1 MKKTAQQRSLL
12 NKLKTKYNP
21 HKFLSSYL
29 DKDFNKLIENT
40 EKCDDLAR
48 AAMMGKDKDSSF
60 VRKVRMAQSFFNRD
74 NYLACGINIVD
85 STEMLKDTKAYLDKA
100 NLSLAGF
107 FPEVTKSKFEESGG
121 TREDL
126 DNVLKK
132 LRMTSANFQAEI
144 IKEAGISDWFFNIKQ
159 KLGDLSYG
167 ATNFNLWKK
176 IFTSSTPLINA
187 TKKMVAELQGIAK
200 ISIDH
205 FDKMANNLSATDLGA
220 YYKLSAALSIQISEY
235 LEKYKT
241 YNDLFF
247 EPILN
252 KLNEENVT
260 VNNPLPMLLE
270 DKTNIGPEFF
280 NNLLMI
286 KDSEF
291 RKLNYEDLA
300 FINGT
305 VNLHLASDKV
315 EHSDGL
321 KNILKNIKSIK
332 TEKDDV
338 FNDTLNQIINNT
350 VSSKITSSLPI
361 DFFIFLG
368 FQPESMIKK
377 IPSDKLQTLITHLD
391 GIKNKS
397 SKNVLA
403 KLESIR
409 KILLSTFINTKTS
422 TASISFSHIRNI
434 EIADKLNAYIE
445 SGKIA
450 QAMKII
456 DNEMLLVQD
465 DKKKQFILNSF
476 KERIKDFK

>member
-1 MKKTAQQRSLL
+1 M
-12 NKLKTKYNP
+12 
-21 HKFLSSYL
+21 
-29 DKDFNKLIENT
+29 
-40 EKCDDLAR
+40 
-48 AAMMGKDKDSSF
+48 
-60 VRKVRMAQSFFNRD
+60 
-74 NYLACGINIVD
+74 
-85 STEMLKDTKAYLDKA
+85 
-100 NLSLAGF
+100 
-107 FPEVTKSKFEESGG
+107 
-121 TREDL
+121 
-126 DNVLKK
+126 
-132 LRMTSANFQAEI
+132 
-144 IKEAGISDWFFNIKQ
+144 
-159 KLGDLSYG
+159 
-167 ATNFNLWKK
+167 
-176 IFTSSTPLINA
+176 
-187 TKKMVAELQGIAK
+187 
-200 ISIDH
+200 
-205 FDKMANNLSATDLGA
+205 
-220 YYKLSAALSIQISEY
+220 
-235 LEKYKT
+235 
-241 YNDLFF
+241 
-247 EPILN
+247 
-252 KLNEENVT
+252 
-260 VNNPLPMLLE
+260 
-270 DKTNIGPEFF
+270 
-280 NNLLMI
+280 
-286 KDSEF
+286 
-291 RKLNYEDLA
+291 
-300 FINGT
+300 
-305 VNLHLASDKV
+305 
-315 EHSDGL
+315 
-321 KNILKNIKSIK
+321 
-332 TEKDDV
+332 